1 MQRLREL
8 SRRVEAVYGEMADTF
23 SGYQQASGLSCRSG
37 CGECCTQP
45 TIEAT
50 VLEMLPLALH
60 LFDQGKAEQ
69 TLTQLEELPEVS
81 SCFFYQRLSFD
92 GKQGQCSVYQQR
104 PSICRVFGVAGYRDK
119 LGKTALSVCK
129 TIKADKAEKY
139 QQHLIML
146 GEQPPPMM
154 MNAKEQV
161 NELDYSLGAKHY
173 PINEAL
179 RLALEKVLFKAFYSD
194 YTDDQQIA

>member
-23 SGYQQASGLSCRSG
+23 SSYQQASGLSCRSG

-69 TLTQLEELPEVS
+69 TLTQLEELPEGS
-81 SCFFYQRLSFD
+81 GCFFYHRLSFD
-92 GKQGQCSVYQQR
+92 GKQGQCSVYEQR
-104 PSICRVFGVAGYRDK
+104 PSICRMFGAAGYRDK
-119 LGKTALSVCK
+119 LGQPALSVCK
-129 TIKADKAEKY
+129 TIKSDKAEKY

-146 GEQPPPMM
+146 SAQPPPMM
-154 MNAKEQV
+154 MSAKEQV
-161 NELDYSLGAKHY
+161 SQLNYELGSKHY
-173 PINEAL
+173 PIRQAVQ
-179 RLALEKVLFKAFYSD
+179 LALEKVLFKSYYSHFSD
-194 YTDDQQIA
+194 ELQIA

>member
-69 TLTQLEELPEVS
+69 TLTQLEELPEGS
-81 SCFFYQRLSFD
+81 SCSFYQRLSFD

-104 PSICRVFGVAGYRDK
+104 PSICRVFGAAGYRDK
-119 LGKTALSVCK
+119 LGQAALSVCK

-146 GEQPPPMM
+146 SGQPPPMM
-154 MNAKEQV
+154 MSAKEQV
-161 NELDYSLGAKHY
+161 SELDYALGAKHY
-173 PINEAL
+173 PINEAM
-179 RLALEKVLFKAFYSD
+179 RLALEKVLFKAYYSNF
-194 YTDDQQIA
+194 TDDQQIA

>member
-69 TLTQLEELPEVS
+69 TLTQLEELPEVL

-119 LGKTALSVCK
+119 LGKTSLSVCK

-139 QQHLIML
+139 QQHLIVL

-154 MNAKEQV
+154 MSAKEQV

-173 PINEAL
+173 PINEAI
-179 RLALEKVLFKAFYSD
+179 RLALEKVLFKAYYSNF
-194 YTDDQQIA
+194 TDDQQIA

>member
-8 SRRVEAVYGEMADTF
+8 SRRVEAVYGEIADTF
-23 SGYQQASGLSCRSG
+23 SGYQQASGLNCRSS

-69 TLTQLEELPEVS
+69 TLTQLEEFPEAS
-81 SCFFYQRLSFD
+81 GCFFYHRLSFD
-92 GKQGQCSVYQQR
+92 GKQGHCSVYQQR
-104 PSICRVFGVAGYRDK
+104 PSICRVFGAAGYRDK
-119 LGKTALSVCK
+119 MGKASLSVCK
-129 TIKADKAEKY
+129 IIKQDRAERY

-146 GEQPPPMM
+146 TEQPPPMM
-154 MNAKEQV
+154 MTAKEQV
-161 NELDYSLGAKHY
+161 NQLDYDLGSKHY
-173 PINEAL
+173 PINQAMF
-179 RLALEKVLFKAFYSD
+179 LALEKVLFKAYYSNF
-194 YTDDQQIA
+194 TDDQQIA

>member
-23 SGYQQASGLSCRSG
+23 SGYQQASGLGCRSG
-37 CGECCTQP
+37 CGECCTQT

-81 SCFFYQRLSFD
+81 GCFFYHRLSFD

-104 PSICRVFGVAGYRDK
+104 PSICRVFGAAGYRDK
-119 LGKTALSVCK
+119 QGKPALSVCK
-129 TIKADKAEKY
+129 TIKADRAEKY
-139 QQHLIML
+139 QQHLIIL

-154 MNAKEQV
+154 MTAKEQV
-161 NELDYSLGAKHY
+161 SQLDYELGNKHY
-173 PINEAL
+173 PINHAMY
-179 RLALEKVLFKAFYSD
+179 LALEKVLFKAYYSSVSD
-194 YTDDQQIA
+194 EQIA

>member
-23 SGYQQASGLSCRSG
+23 SSYQQDSGLSCRSS

-69 TLTQLEELPEVS
+69 TLTQLEELPEVTG
-81 SCFFYQRLSFD
+81 CFFYQRLSFD
-92 GKQGQCSVYQQR
+92 GKQGQCTVYQQR
-104 PSICRVFGVAGYRDK
+104 PSICRVFGAAGYRDK
-119 LGKTALSVCK
+119 MGKTSLSVCK
-129 TIKADKAEKY
+129 TIKSDKAEKY

-146 GEQPPPMM
+146 TEHPPPMM
-154 MNAKEQV
+154 MSAKEQV
-161 NELDYSLGAKHY
+161 NELDYELGNKHY
-173 PINEAL
+173 PINQAL
-179 RLALEKVLFKAFYSD
+179 FMALEKVLFKSYYSSFS
-194 YTDDQQIA
+194 TDLQIA

>member
-8 SRRVEAVYGEMADTF
+8 SRRVEAVYGEMAETF
-23 SGYQQASGLSCRSG
+23 SSYQQNSGLSCRSG

-69 TLTQLEELPEVS
+69 TLTQLEELLEVS

-119 LGKTALSVCK
+119 LGKASLSVCK
-129 TIKADKAEKY
+129 IIKSDKTEKY

-154 MNAKEQV
+154 MSAKEQV
-161 NELDYSLGAKHY
+161 NELDYSLGSKHY
-173 PINEAL
+173 PINEAM
-179 RLALEKVLFKAFYSD
+179 RLALEKVLFKAYYGGFS
-194 YTDDQQIA
+194 DDQQIA

>member
-23 SGYQQASGLSCRSG
+23 SSYQQDSGLSCRSS

-81 SCFFYQRLSFD
+81 GCFFYQRLSFD
-92 GKQGQCSVYQQR
+92 GKQGQCTVYQQR
-104 PSICRVFGVAGYRDK
+104 PSICRVFGAAGYRDK
-119 LGKTALSVCK
+119 MGKTSLSVCK
-129 TIKADKAEKY
+129 TFKSDKAEKY

-146 GEQPPPMM
+146 TEHPPPMM
-154 MNAKEQV
+154 MSAKEQV
-161 NELDYSLGAKHY
+161 NELDYELGNKHY
-173 PINEAL
+173 PLNQAMY
-179 RLALEKVLFKAFYSD
+179 LALEKVLFKSYYSSFS
-194 YTDDQQIA
+194 TELQIA

>member
-23 SGYQQASGLSCRSG
+23 SSYQQASGLTCRSG
-37 CGECCTQP
+37 CGECCTQT

-81 SCFFYQRLSFD
+81 GCFFYQRLSFD
-92 GKQGQCSVYQQR
+92 GKQGHCTAYQQR
-104 PSICRVFGVAGYRDK
+104 PSICRVFGAAGYRDK
-119 LGKTALSVCK
+119 QKQTSLSVCK
-129 TIKADKAEKY
+129 TIKSDKAERY

-146 GEQPPPMM
+146 TEQPPPLMM
-154 MNAKEQV
+154 HAKEQV
-161 NELDYSLGAKHY
+161 SQLDYELGNKHY
-173 PINEAL
+173 PINLAM
-179 RLALEKVLFKAFYSD
+179 RMALEKVMFSAY
-194 YTDDQQIA
+194 YTNFDHDIQIA